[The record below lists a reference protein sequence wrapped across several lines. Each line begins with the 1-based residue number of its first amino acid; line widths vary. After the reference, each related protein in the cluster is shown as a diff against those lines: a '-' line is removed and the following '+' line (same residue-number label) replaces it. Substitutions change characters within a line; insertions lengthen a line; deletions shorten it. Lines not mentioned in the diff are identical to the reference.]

1 MKRVRTVFSLKM
13 WYQKS
18 IEKYSDVSASSIPV
32 MIPTDRTNIP
42 HMLYNPILVK
52 MHYAGLLHLHALHA
66 VIVHNPLSLRGI
78 PLLHG
83 TQYPLRVIWV
93 RILHITSPSN
103 SHLHHQLDRQHSLRL
118 HLRLFSPTLLQ
129 VLGVLPQRRRAVQG
143 HVGRRLP
150 DWLAGN
156 GNSVIQHLELHC
168 PRCVVTRDNGPA
180 LV

>member
-18 IEKYSDVSASSIPV
+18 MEKYSDVSASSIPV
-32 MIPTDRTNIP
+32 MIPTDRTNTP

-66 VIVHNPLSLRGI
+66 VIVLNPLSLRGI

-83 TQYPLRVIWV
+83 TQYPLRVIRV
-93 RILHITSPSN
+93 RILRITSPSN

-118 HLRLFSPTLLQ
+118 HLRLFSPTLSFKCLESFHSDAVQ
-129 VLGVLPQRRRAVQG
+129 CRDTLVAGSPIGWLAMAIRSYSTSNCIVRAV
-143 HVGRRLP
+143 L
-150 DWLAGN
+150 
-156 GNSVIQHLELHC
+156 
-168 PRCVVTRDNGPA
+168 
-180 LV
+180 